1 MERGP
6 LKGRDQEWN
15 LSRKELAELVAEGL
29 LSSSQADECVAS
41 EFNPVRAGFYGGDDI
56 WTENVLNIGVRP
68 DRIIA
73 KVRCGHC
80 ILLMHGNV
88 VLEGALVSSLLL

>member
-15 LSRKELAELVAEGL
+15 LSRKELGELVHEGL
-29 LSSSQADECVAS
+29 LSASEADECVTS
-41 EFNPVRAGFYGGDDI
+41 EFNPVRAGFYSGQDV

-68 DRIIA
+68 DKIIA
-73 KVRCGHC
+73 RVC
-80 ILLMHGNV
+80 IFP
-88 VLEGALVSSLLL
+88 A